1 MFVKKCLVVAVA
13 AGSMVLGGAGAAF
26 ADAAVGS
33 DSHNSESRLSGNN
46 ANAAVN
52 APANVCGNGVGV
64 LGFGTGAADCRNENG
79 SAFAG
84 SSSYNSESRLSG
96 NNANAA
102 VNAPANVCGNGVGV
116 LGFGT
121 GAAGCQTGD
130 NDGNRYDGGKKG
142 KSSSEK

>member
-64 LGFGTGAADCRNENG
+64 LGFGTGAA
-79 SAFAG
+79 
-84 SSSYNSESRLSG
+84 
-96 NNANAA
+96 
-102 VNAPANVCGNGVGV
+102 
-116 LGFGT
+116 
-121 GAAGCQTGD
+121 GCQTGD